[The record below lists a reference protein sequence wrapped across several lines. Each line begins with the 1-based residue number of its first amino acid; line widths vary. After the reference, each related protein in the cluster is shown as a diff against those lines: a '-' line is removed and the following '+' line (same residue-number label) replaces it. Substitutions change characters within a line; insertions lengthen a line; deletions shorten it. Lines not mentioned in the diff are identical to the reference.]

1 MSDTTPIQTLSLD
14 EAEFDKM
21 CNDFGWLE
29 VLKITATQSGIGNSY
44 FKKKAE
50 LKEKYW
56 QAKQQVVDIDEV
68 ELRKK
73 ASEAWEVENKYHP
86 NGINPT
92 AFEFGYKVGYKAAL
106 KNK

>member
-1 MSDTTPIQTLSLD
+1 MSNTTPIQTLSLD
-14 EAEFDKM
+14 EAAQYFADNNTSLTSPCKNTE
-21 CNDFGWLE
+21 NSSLY
-29 VLKITATQSGIGNSY
+29 IGFVAGVNY
-44 FKKKAE
+44 NE
-50 LKEKYW
+50 
-56 QAKQQVVDIDEV
+56 AKRQVVAIDEV

>member
-1 MSDTTPIQTLSLD
+1 M
-14 EAEFDKM
+14 A
-21 CNDFGWLE
+21 
-29 VLKITATQSGIGNSY
+29 KITKVFGAIFCVLGAIY
-44 FKKKAE
+44 FTVSVFLYMNTSAFLNYNE
-50 LKEKYW
+50 
-56 QAKQQVVDIDEV
+56 AKRQVVAIDEV